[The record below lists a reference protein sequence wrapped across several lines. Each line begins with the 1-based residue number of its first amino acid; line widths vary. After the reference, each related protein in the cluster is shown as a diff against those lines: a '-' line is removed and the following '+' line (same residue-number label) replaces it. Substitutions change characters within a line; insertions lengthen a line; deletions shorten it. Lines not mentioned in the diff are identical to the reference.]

1 MAKIIHD
8 AANLELINGVKFV
21 DGVSEDVS
29 DEVAAA
35 FLEIP
40 GFTAAEGSA
49 APAPQPTATKTAKA
63 EKADK
68 KKAEA
73 PAPAGGEPTK
83 SDPEGD
89 DDTTF

>member
-1 MAKIIHD
+1 MAKIIHQ

-40 GFTAAEGSA
+40 GFTADEGST
-49 APAPQPTATKTAKA
+49 APAPQPPAAKPA
-63 EKADK
+63 KADK
-68 KKAEA
+68 KKPEAVA
-73 PAPAGGEPTK
+73 PAPAAEPTK
-83 SDPEGD
+83 SEVEGD